1 MIHMED
7 GIQVSEDS
15 TTTTCALVVRRKSK
29 IYLTVT
35 WIFGSMSSMYR
46 PPHPS
51 LTRFDS
57 FKTSMFKDGIFR
69 NFHLHGMS
77 ISYAQQG
84 TIPALTLKDPDNH
97 KFDFFEEK
105 AQVMLWRY
113 CGMYLSDSKKREGRL
128 NVEEAM
134 MFLKKKVSTC
144 SFPRMIKFARR
155 ALKKWSRSSIWDAK
169 PKIALTTSRSAVPS
183 GTQVSF

>member
-1 MIHMED
+1 MIHMEHD
-7 GIQVSEDS
+7 IQVSEHS
-15 TTTTCALVVRRKSK
+15 TTCALVVRRKSK

-35 WIFGSMSSMYR
+35 WIFGSRSSSYQ

-57 FKTSMFKDGIFR
+57 FKTPMLKDRILR
-69 NFHLHGMS
+69 NFHLQGMS

-84 TIPALTLKDPDNH
+84 TIPALTLEDPDNH
-97 KFDFFEEK
+97 KFDFFEEE
-105 AQVMLWRY
+105 ARVMLWRY

-128 NVEEAM
+128 NVEDAM
-134 MFLKKKVSTC
+134 MFLEKKDSMC

-155 ALKKWSRSSIWDAK
+155 ALKKWSRSSVSDVR
-169 PKIALTTSRSAVPS
+169 PKIALPTSKPAISS